1 MTRPI
6 RLLML
11 EDNPSDAELT
21 IHELERAGFD
31 PDWVR
36 VDTEQAFVQRLDLD
50 LDLIIAD
57 FKLPQFNG
65 LEALR
70 RVRERNL
77 DVPVVIVSGTIGE
90 EMAVQ
95 LIKEGAADYL
105 LKDRLAR
112 LGVAVGQALDAHQQ
126 RVEKKRA
133 EQAILRM
140 NRIRAVLSGIN
151 ATIVRVRDRSQLLAQ
166 GCEIVRT
173 RGEFEQV
180 WIGLCDASGADLYWI
195 DPEDNETSV
204 STPPPPLMQM
214 ATLALDR
221 GRPVFR
227 NDFDLDGVERRAVA
241 VLPMEHSD
249 QWVGVLGLCTDRE
262 LDSEELSMLVEVA
275 ADLAFALD
283 YIDKAGQLDYLAY
296 YEPVTGLPNRRLF
309 SERLEQAMQMA
320 THTSASAVAVVGFDQ
335 SSSMIETF
343 GQSVVDDLCR
353 SIAQRLESALGTQKV
368 LSHFGAG
375 VFAVMFPGQIAGA
388 ALVHA
393 IETCLM
399 DPLSEPFDL
408 HGKELRLSVRVGIAV
423 APGDGLEAEILLHN
437 AEAALI
443 KCRDSQEH
451 YSFYSQEIH
460 RRMSRKLNLENRLRI
475 ALEKN
480 QFVLFYQPKVDSKT
494 GELTGVEALLR
505 WDDPERGLISPGE
518 FIPLLEETGLIVE
531 VGNWVIGRAV
541 ADYRD
546 WRKRGIR
553 IPMVAVNV
561 SPRQLRQ
568 KRFVDCIGHAVDAV
582 GEGHLELEITESVL
596 MEDTEGSIKTLGILR
611 ELGAQVAIDDFG
623 TGYSSLSYLSRMPVT
638 ALKIDQSFVFN
649 MTKGPNDL
657 AIVTSII
664 SLAHSMNLMVIAEGV
679 ETEEQARLLRLL
691 RCDQMQGFLYGRP
704 NRSVQLRSS

>member
-11 EDNPSDAELT
+11 EDNTSDAELA
-21 IHELERAGFD
+21 IHELQRAGFD

-36 VDTEQAFVQRLDLD
+36 VDTEQTFVQHLDPD

-57 FKLPQFNG
+57 FQLPQFNG
-65 LEALR
+65 LEALHH
-70 RVRERNL
+70 VRKRNL
-77 DVPVVIVSGTIGE
+77 DVPVIIVSGTIGE
-90 EMAVQ
+90 EMAVR

-112 LGVAVGQALDAHQQ
+112 LGVAVDQALDAHQQ
-126 RVEKKRA
+126 RVEKRRA

-151 ATIVRVRDRSQLLAQ
+151 ATIVRVRDRNQLLTQ

-173 RGEFEQV
+173 RGEFEHV
-180 WIGLCDASGADLYWI
+180 WIGLCEPSGADLYWI
-195 DPEDNETSV
+195 DPEGSDV
-204 STPPPPLMQM
+204 PDAAPPSPLIQL

-227 NDFDLDGVERRAVA
+227 SDHEDGAEGHAVA
-241 VLPMEHSD
+241 VLPMEHLD
-249 QWVGVLGLCTDRE
+249 KWIGVLGLSADRD
-262 LDSEELSMLVEVA
+262 LDNEELSMLVEVA

-283 YIDKAGQLDYLAY
+283 YIDKASRLDYLAY
-296 YEPVTGLPNRRLF
+296 YDPVTGLPNRRLL
-309 SERLEQAMQMA
+309 SERLEQAMQMSIEK
-320 THTSASAVAVVGFDQ
+320 SASAVAVVGFDQ
-335 SSSMIETF
+335 LSSMIETF

-353 SIAQRLESALGTQKV
+353 SIAKRLEYILGTRNV
-368 LSHFGAG
+368 LAHFGAG
-375 VFAVMFPGQIAGA
+375 VFAVMFPGQVAGA
-388 ALVHA
+388 ALGHA
-393 IETCLM
+393 IEASIM
-399 DPLSEPFDL
+399 DPLSEPFEL

-460 RRMSRKLNLENRLRI
+460 QRMSRKLNLENRLRV
-475 ALEKN
+475 ALEKD

-494 GELTGVEALLR
+494 RELTGVEALLR
-505 WDDPERGLISPGE
+505 WEDPERGLVAPGE

-546 WRKRGIR
+546 WRTKGIR

-561 SPRQLRQ
+561 SPRQLRD
-568 KRFVDCIGHAVDAV
+568 KRFVDLIGHAVEEV

-611 ELGAQVAIDDFG
+611 ELGALVAIDDFG

-638 ALKIDQSFVFN
+638 ALKIDQSFVFS

-691 RCDQMQGFLYGRP
+691 RCDQMQGYLYGRP
-704 NRSVQLRSS
+704 NRSVPLPSR

>member
-11 EDNPSDAELT
+11 EDNSSDAELA
-21 IHELERAGFD
+21 ILELQQAGFE

-36 VDTEQAFVQRLDLD
+36 VDTEQAFVQCLDQD

-57 FKLPQFNG
+57 FQLPQFTG
-65 LEALR
+65 LKALH
-70 RVRERNL
+70 RVQELGL
-77 DVPVVIVSGTIGE
+77 DVPVIIVSGTIGE
-90 EMAVQ
+90 EMAVR

-112 LGVAVGQALDAHQQ
+112 LGVAVGQALDAYGQ
-126 RVEKKRA
+126 RVEKKRV

-151 ATIVRVRDRSQLLAQ
+151 ATIVRVRDRNQLLAQ

-173 RGEFEQV
+173 RGEFEHV
-180 WIGLCDASGADLYWI
+180 WIGLCDASGADLHWI
-195 DPEDNETSV
+195 DPEGSDATGAP
-204 STPPPPLMQM
+204 PPPPLVRL
-214 ATLALDR
+214 AALALDR

-227 NDFDLDGVERRAVA
+227 IDHEDGAEGGAVA
-241 VLPMEHSD
+241 VLPMEHQD
-249 QWVGVLGLCTDRE
+249 KWIGVLGLRADRN
-262 LDSEELSMLVEVA
+262 LDNEELSMLVEVA
-275 ADLAFALD
+275 ADIAFALD
-283 YIDKAGQLDYLAY
+283 YIDKASRLDYLAY
-296 YEPVTGLPNRRLF
+296 YDPVTGLPNRRLCG
-309 SERLEQAMQMA
+309 ERLEQAMQVA
-320 THTSASAVAVVGFDQ
+320 IQKSASAVAVVGFDQ
-335 SSSMIETF
+335 LSSMIETF

-353 SIAQRLESALGTQKV
+353 SIAKRLEYALGTRKV
-368 LSHFGAG
+368 LAHFGAG

-388 ALVHA
+388 ALGHA
-393 IETCLM
+393 IEASIM
-399 DPLSEPFDL
+399 DPLSEPFKV

-451 YSFYSQEIH
+451 YSFYSREIH
-460 RRMSRKLNLENRLRI
+460 QRMSQKLNLENRLRV
-475 ALEKN
+475 ALEKD

-494 GELTGVEALLR
+494 GDLTGVEALLR
-505 WDDPERGLISPGE
+505 WEDPERGLVPPGE

-531 VGNWVIGRAV
+531 VGNWVIDRAV

-546 WRKRGIR
+546 WQTKGIR

-561 SPRQLRQ
+561 SPRQLRH
-568 KRFVDCIGHAVDAV
+568 KRFVDRINHAVDEV

-691 RCDQMQGFLYGRP
+691 SCDQMQGYLYGRP
-704 NRSVQLRSS
+704 NRSVPPSR

>member
-6 RLLML
+6 RLLVL
-11 EDNPSDAELT
+11 EDNPSDAELA
-21 IHELERAGFD
+21 IHELERAGFE

-36 VDTEQAFVQRLDLD
+36 VDTEQTFVQRLEPD

-77 DVPVVIVSGTIGE
+77 DVPVIIVSGTIGE
-90 EMAVQ
+90 EMAVR

-112 LGVAVGQALDAHQQ
+112 LGVAVDQALDAHQQ

-151 ATIVRVRDRSQLLAQ
+151 ATIVRVRDRHQLLAQ

-173 RGEFEQV
+173 RGEFEHV
-180 WIGLCDASGADLYWI
+180 WIGLCDSSGADLHWT
-195 DPEDNETSV
+195 DPEGSDASGV
-204 STPPPPLMQM
+204 TPPLPLVRL
-214 ATLALDR
+214 AALALDR

-227 NDFDLDGVERRAVA
+227 NDHEAAEGRAVA
-241 VLPMEHSD
+241 VLPMEHQD
-249 QWVGVLGLCTDRE
+249 NWVGVLGLSADRD
-262 LDSEELSMLVEVA
+262 LDKEELSMLVEVA

-283 YIDKAGQLDYLAY
+283 YIDKAGRLDYLAY
-296 YEPVTGLPNRRLF
+296 YDPVTGLPNRRLCG
-309 SERLEQAMQMA
+309 ERLEQAMQVA
-320 THTSASAVAVVGFDQ
+320 TQKSASAVAVVGFDQ
-335 SSSMIETF
+335 LSNMIETF

-353 SIAQRLESALGTQKV
+353 SIAKRLEDTLGTRKV
-368 LSHFGAG
+368 LAHFGAG

-388 ALVHA
+388 ALGHA
-393 IETCLM
+393 IETSIL
-399 DPLSEPFDL
+399 DPLSEPFKL
-408 HGKELRLSVRVGIAV
+408 HDKEMRLSVRVGIAV
-423 APGDGLEAEILLHN
+423 APGDGVESDILLHN

-443 KCRDSQEH
+443 KCRDLREH
-451 YSFYSQEIH
+451 YAFYSREIH
-460 RRMSRKLNLENRLRI
+460 QRMSQKLNLENRLRI

-480 QFVLFYQPKVDSKT
+480 QFVLFYQPKVASKT

-505 WDDPERGLISPGE
+505 WEDPERGLISPGE
-518 FIPLLEETGLIVE
+518 FIPLLEETGLIVD

-541 ADYRD
+541 ADYRG
-546 WRKRGIR
+546 WRKRGLR

-561 SPRQLRQ
+561 SPRQLQQ
-568 KRFVDCIGHAVDAV
+568 KHFVDHIGHAVDAV

-649 MTKGPNDL
+649 MTRGPNDL

-691 RCDQMQGFLYGRP
+691 RCDQMQGYLYGRP
-704 NRSVQLRSS
+704 NRSVPLSSC

>member
-11 EDNPSDAELT
+11 EDNANDAELA
-21 IHELERAGFD
+21 IHELQRTGFE

-36 VDTEQAFVQRLDLD
+36 VDTEQEFVQRLEPD

-57 FKLPQFNG
+57 FQLPQFNG
-65 LEALR
+65 LEALHH
-70 RVRERNL
+70 VRKRNL
-77 DVPVVIVSGTIGE
+77 DVPVIIVSGTIGE
-90 EMAVQ
+90 EMAVR

-112 LGVAVGQALDAHQQ
+112 LGVAVGQALDAHRQ
-126 RVEKKRA
+126 RLEKRRA

-151 ATIVRVRDRSQLLAQ
+151 ATIVRVRDRNQLLAQ

-173 RGEFEQV
+173 RGEFEHV
-180 WIGLCDASGADLYWI
+180 WIGLCEPSGADLYWI
-195 DPEDNETSV
+195 DPEGSDV
-204 STPPPPLMQM
+204 PDAAPPSPIKQL

-227 NDFDLDGVERRAVA
+227 SDHEDGEEEHSVA
-241 VLPMEHSD
+241 VLPMEHLD
-249 QWVGVLGLCTDRE
+249 KWIGVLGLSAQRD
-262 LDSEELSMLVEVA
+262 LDNEELSMLLEVA

-283 YIDKAGQLDYLAY
+283 YIDKASRLDYLAY
-296 YEPVTGLPNRRLF
+296 YDPVTGFPNRRLL
-309 SERLEQAMQMA
+309 SERLEQAMQMSIEK
-320 THTSASAVAVVGFDQ
+320 SASAVAVVGFDQ
-335 SSSMIETF
+335 LSSMIETF

-353 SIAQRLESALGTQKV
+353 SIAKRLEYTLGTRNV
-368 LSHFGAG
+368 LAHFGAG

-388 ALVHA
+388 SLGHA
-393 IETCLM
+393 IEASIM
-399 DPLSEPFDL
+399 DPLSEPFEL

-460 RRMSRKLNLENRLRI
+460 QRMSRKLNLENRLRV
-475 ALEKN
+475 ALEKD

-505 WDDPERGLISPGE
+505 WEDPDRGLVAPGE

-531 VGNWVIGRAV
+531 VGNWVISRAV

-546 WRKRGIR
+546 WRAKGIR

-561 SPRQLRQ
+561 SPRQLRD
-568 KRFVDCIGHAVDAV
+568 KRFVDLIGQAVEEV

-611 ELGAQVAIDDFG
+611 ELGAKVAIDDFG

-638 ALKIDQSFVFN
+638 ALKIDQSFVFS

-691 RCDQMQGFLYGRP
+691 RCDQMQGYLYGRP
-704 NRSVQLRSS
+704 NRSVPLPSR